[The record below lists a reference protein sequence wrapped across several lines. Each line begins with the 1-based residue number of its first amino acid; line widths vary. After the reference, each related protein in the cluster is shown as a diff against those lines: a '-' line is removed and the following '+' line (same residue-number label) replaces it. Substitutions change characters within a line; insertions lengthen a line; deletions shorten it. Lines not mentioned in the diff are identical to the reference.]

1 MIFDLLKELK
11 VAHENGLH
19 LIVGRLIDEI
29 VSLESKRLKDEL
41 ENYSSEQ
48 IYNDAVGRK
57 AGRKVRVIDHPHPQS
72 WMSA

>member
-29 VSLESKRLKDEL
+29 ISLENKRLVDEL
-41 ENYSSEQ
+41 ENYSDEK
-48 IYNDAVGRK
+48 IYNDAARK
-57 AGRKVRVIDHPHPQS
+57 ASRNIRVKDHPHPLS